1 MKELDIVLLNDGRQG
16 TILEVYEHGKA
27 YLLEI
32 TDDMGKT
39 IETPT
44 IGKEDIKETVYTV
57 NDTTSQKW
65 QVVFLCSI
73 APAQRRG

>member
-32 TDDMGKT
+32 TDDMGK
-39 IETPT
+39 IQ
-44 IGKEDIKETVYTV
+44 Y
-57 NDTTSQKW
+57 
-65 QVVFLCSI
+65 
-73 APAQRRG
+73 